1 MQTHWKLEGTLR
13 RFGKSP
19 MALVR
24 ASGLTKTTIY
34 NMVNNNSQA
43 VQLETLD
50 KLLTGLENL
59 TGQHFS
65 VADVLERE
73 VKPNAYL
80 EELLRDAKPVS
91 WEELNRHIPDWTAE
105 ERIENEAF
113 LQILEQERTER
124 LERQAKRDTELLEI
138 FVPTTKSARKKS

>member
-13 RFGKSP
+13 RFGKTP
-19 MALVR
+19 MALAR

-34 NMVNNNSQA
+34 NMVNNTSQA

-50 KLLTGLENL
+50 KLLIGLENL

-73 VKPNAYL
+73 VKPNALL
-80 EELLRDAKPVS
+80 EALLRDAKPVNF
-91 WEELNRHIPDWTAE
+91 EELNKHIPAWTDE

-113 LQILEQERTER
+113 LRELEYIKQRDRAHSLTYDPIE
-124 LERQAKRDTELLEI
+124 LEEI
-138 FVPTTKSARKKS
+138 NRSSTPSKK

>member
-1 MQTHWKLEGTLR
+1 
-13 RFGKSP
+13 
-19 MALVR
+19 MALAR

-34 NMVNNNSQA
+34 NMVNNTSQA

-50 KLLTGLENL
+50 KLLIGLEHL

-73 VKPNAYL
+73 VKPNALL
-80 EELLRDAKPVS
+80 EELLRDAKPVDFA
-91 WEELNRHIPDWTAE
+91 ELNKHIPAWTDE

-113 LQILEQERTER
+113 LRELEYIKQRDRAYSLTYDPIE
-124 LERQAKRDTELLEI
+124 LEEI
-138 FVPTTKSARKKS
+138 NRSSAPSKK

>member
-13 RFGKSP
+13 RFGKTP
-19 MALVR
+19 MALAR

-34 NMVNNNSQA
+34 NMVNNTSQA

-50 KLLTGLENL
+50 KLLIGLEHL

-73 VKPNAYL
+73 VKPNTLL
-80 EELLRDAKPVS
+80 EELLRDAKPVNF
-91 WEELNRHIPDWTAE
+91 EELNKHIPAWTDE

-113 LQILEQERTER
+113 LRELEYIKQRDRAYSLTYDPIE
-124 LERQAKRDTELLEI
+124 LEEI
-138 FVPTTKSARKKS
+138 NRCSVPSKK

>member
-1 MQTHWKLEGTLR
+1 MQTQWKLEGTLR
-13 RFGKSP
+13 RFGKTP
-19 MALVR
+19 MALAR

-34 NMVNNNSQA
+34 NMVNNTSQA

-50 KLLTGLENL
+50 KLLIGLEHL

-73 VKPNAYL
+73 VKPNALL
-80 EELLRDAKPVS
+80 EELLRDAKPVDFA
-91 WEELNRHIPDWTAE
+91 ELNKHIPAWTDE

-113 LQILEQERTER
+113 LRELEYIKQRDRAYSLTYDPIE
-124 LERQAKRDTELLEI
+124 LEEI
-138 FVPTTKSARKKS
+138 NRSSAPSKK

>member
-13 RFGKSP
+13 RFGKTP
-19 MALVR
+19 MALAR

-34 NMVNNNSQA
+34 NIVNNNSQA

-50 KLLTGLENL
+50 KLLIGLENL

-73 VKPNAYL
+73 VKPNAFL
-80 EELLRDAKPVS
+80 EELLQDAKRVDFA
-91 WEELNRHIPDWTAE
+91 ELDKHIPDWTDE
-105 ERIENEAF
+105 ERIENQAF
-113 LQILEQERTER
+113 LQILEQERSGR
-124 LERQAKRDTELLEI
+124 LERQVQRDAELLEI
-138 FVPTTKSARKKS
+138 FAPKTKSEQKKA

>member
-1 MQTHWKLEGTLR
+1 
-13 RFGKSP
+13 

-50 KLLTGLENL
+50 KLLIGLEHL
-59 TGQHFS
+59 TGKHFS

-73 VKPNAYL
+73 VKPNTFL
-80 EELLRDAKPVS
+80 EELLRDAKPVDFA
-91 WEELNRHIPDWTAE
+91 ELNKHIPAWTAE
-105 ERIENEAF
+105 ERVENEAWMRE
-113 LQILEQERTER
+113 LELERTER
-124 LERQAKRDTELLEI
+124 IEQQKIRDAELLDT
-138 FVPTTKSARKKS
+138 FTPQTKSRHKKT

>member
-1 MQTHWKLEGTLR
+1 MQTQWKLEGTLR
-13 RFGKSP
+13 RFGKTP
-19 MALVR
+19 MALAR

-34 NMVNNNSQA
+34 NMVNNTSQA

-50 KLLTGLENL
+50 KLLIGLEHL

-73 VKPNAYL
+73 VKPNALL

-91 WEELNRHIPDWTAE
+91 WEELNRHVPAWTAE
-105 ERIENEAF
+105 ERLENDAW
-113 LQILEQERTER
+113 LEVLELERSGR
-124 LERQAKRDTELLEI
+124 LERQKIRDLQLLET
-138 FVPTTKSARKKS
+138 FEPQSKQSQSKS